1 MNRQATYG
9 LVVALLALSVYL
21 KSPIVGIFTVVLLG
35 LDFAREILM
44 KNQVVKEV
52 EELKSVNSAIQT
64 ELNVQRVKI
73 EEFNKELVRVT
84 QRLVET
90 TGGDF

>member
-21 KSPIVGIFTVVLLG
+21 KSPIVGVFSVVLMG

-64 ELNVQRVKI
+64 ELNVQRMKI
-73 EEFNKELVRVT
+73 EEVNKELVRVT

>member
-21 KSPIVGIFTVVLLG
+21 KSPIVGVFSVVLMG

-44 KNQVVKEV
+44 KNQVVAEV
-52 EELKSVNSAIQT
+52 EELKVVNAAVQK
-64 ELNVQRVKI
+64 ELNNQRAKM
-73 EEFNKELVRVT
+73 EEYGRELVRIT

-90 TGGDF
+90 SGGDF

>member
-1 MNRQATYG
+1 MNRQTTYG